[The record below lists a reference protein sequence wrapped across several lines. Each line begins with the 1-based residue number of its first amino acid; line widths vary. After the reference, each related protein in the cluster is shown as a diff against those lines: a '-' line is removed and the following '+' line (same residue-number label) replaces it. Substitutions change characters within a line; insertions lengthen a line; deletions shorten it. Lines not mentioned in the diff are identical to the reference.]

1 MSASPALFGLTPE
14 QVAQMTAQY
23 RPVKQRRSPV
33 FRSKA
38 RIVPRKRTRL
48 KYVDMT
54 IPRKLPPFELTEAAV
69 LVIRKQAD
77 QKKPLARIA
86 LELDLSVLFV
96 EKVVTGELYP
106 YFGGPLSHQNPWRHM
121 RRFKPHEIVQ
131 IREEVAAGGVHEEV
145 GKKWGVSGDV
155 ITGIALG
162 YTYKE
167 IGGPLKSKK
176 P

>member
-1 MSASPALFGLTPE
+1 MSATLVSFGLTPE

-54 IPRKLPPFELTEAAV
+54 VPKKLPPFELTEAAV

-106 YFGGPLSHQNPWRHM
+106 QFGGPLSHQNPWKKQ

-145 GKKWGVSGDV
+145 GKKWGVSGPV
-155 ITGIALG
+155 ITGIVFG

-167 IGGPLKSKK
+167 IGGPVKSKK